1 MENKVEKPVR
11 STRTQPKRE
20 AQGVKETLKP
30 EAAVAKVRVQSCVG
44 VMWSPDDKI
53 YIDATPV
60 EVNTSSWL
68 RSQIN
73 AGKLVEVE

>member
-11 STRTQPKRE
+11 STRAQPKRE
-20 AQGVKETLKP
+20 PQEVKETLKP
-30 EAAVAKVRVQSCVG
+30 EADTSKVKVQSCVG

-60 EVNTSSWL
+60 EVNASSWL
-68 RSQIN
+68 SSQIN
-73 AGKLVEVE
+73 AGKLVKVE